1 MSMPRFL
8 LERFI
13 AGAIIASCWA
23 LPVQAQS
30 GLRNTPAGFCAIT
43 SLGSATKITTTN
55 CVFGSFTGVIAGT
68 TLTVSALTGSLVPG
82 QLLVGTGIPAGTWV
96 QSQQTGTTGLAG
108 NYTLS
113 YPQGTTTLTVGSEAM
128 TTAGVPVAAGY
139 ALICAYV
146 QAVNYRDDPTPP
158 TATPG
163 TGGQGLV
170 PASSTIPTCIGYN
183 GTFTNLQFFQQSGG
197 AILGISFYQ

>member
-1 MSMPRFL
+1 MRHRF
-8 LERFI
+8 
-13 AGAIIASCWA
+13 APYIIAAAAA
-23 LPVQAQS
+23 LALGAPASAQS

-43 SLGSATKITTTN
+43 SLGSATKITSAN

-82 QLLVGTGIPAGTWV
+82 QPVVGTGIPAGTSV
-96 QSQQTGTTGLAG
+96 QSQQTGATGLAG
-108 NYTLS
+108 NYTLN
-113 YPQGTTTLTVGSEAM
+113 YPQGTTTLAVGSESM
-128 TTAGVPVAAGY
+128 TTAGVPTSAGY

-183 GTFTNLQFFQQSGG
+183 GTFTNLQFFQQASG